1 VSQGLQ
7 QSIALPVNGAQRALS
22 QATGPLVEE
31 LTIMR
36 TSAGRMPTASVSTKL
51 VVEQKDKEDKII
63 EEK

>member
-1 VSQGLQ
+1 VPHGLQ
-7 QSIALPVNGAQRALS
+7 QSVALPVNGAQGAFS

-36 TSAGRMPTASVSTKL
+36 TSAERMPTVSVSTKL
-51 VVEQKDKEDKII
+51 VVEQKDEEDKRI